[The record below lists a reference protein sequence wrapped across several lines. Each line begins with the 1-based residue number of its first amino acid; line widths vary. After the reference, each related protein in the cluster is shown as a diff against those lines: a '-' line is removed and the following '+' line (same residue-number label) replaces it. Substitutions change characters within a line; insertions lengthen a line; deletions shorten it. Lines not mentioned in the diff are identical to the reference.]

1 LAGVSARGAAAR
13 TAAGLCVHYRLP
25 WPANL
30 PSTWGRSIGEGPGR
44 PRRAGG
50 CVRVFP
56 AHVPR
61 DILCGRG
68 REAAGE
74 RRVCR
79 LGGIGLVIA
88 ACYQRA

>member
-1 LAGVSARGAAAR
+1 MRAMMVLRAALSARAQDVRGA
-13 TAAGLCVHYRLP
+13 
-25 WPANL
+25 
-30 PSTWGRSIGEGPGR
+30 PG
-44 PRRAGG
+44 AV
-50 CVRVFP
+50 CAFSP